1 MEPLRS
7 LLSLPGSGKA
17 SFAVTRGISDA
28 SVLPVPLVADDEE
41 DQDDRESTPTRQ
53 EFLEEYDGG
62 GGGGGGAGEQ
72 PSDSLS
78 NPLYWTAVFDYEAS
92 AEDELTLRLGDL
104 VQVLSKDSRV
114 SGDEGWWTGKI
125 QDRVGIF
132 PSNYVTRT
140 QSFSSKLQGKRV
152 EELACCPASALQ
164 CKDICFLA
172 VNTRSAALSLL
183 LIRCAIHRNVVC
195 TDVYEL

>member
-7 LLSLPGSGKA
+7 LLSLPGTSKA
-17 SFAVTRGISDA
+17 PFGATRGAANA
-28 SVLPVPLVADDEE
+28 SVLPAPLVSEDDE
-41 DQDDRESTPTRQ
+41 DQDDRGSTPTRQ

-62 GGGGGGAGEQ
+62 GGGGAVVLP
-72 PSDSLS
+72 PSPSLS
-78 NPLYWTAVFDYEAS
+78 NLLYWTAVFDYEAS
-92 AEDELTLRLGDL
+92 AEDELTLRLGDI

-140 QSFSSKLQGKRV
+140 ESFSSKLQGKRV
-152 EELACCPASALQ
+152 EELPCCPASALQ
-164 CKDICFLA
+164 CKSLTSLVFA
-172 VNTRSAALSLL
+172 VF
-183 LIRCAIHRNVVC
+183 CPF
-195 TDVYEL
+195 